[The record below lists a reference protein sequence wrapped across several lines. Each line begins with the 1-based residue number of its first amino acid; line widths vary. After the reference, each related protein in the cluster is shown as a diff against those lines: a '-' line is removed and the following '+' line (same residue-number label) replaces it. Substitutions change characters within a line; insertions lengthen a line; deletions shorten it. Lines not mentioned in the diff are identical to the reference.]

1 MFEFPNLLECNNIPN
16 VRSEIPTPEVARHHS
31 HLSDLAHKIP
41 TLDIESKISLLIG
54 RDLLEAHHILDQ

>member
-16 VRSEIPTPEVARHHS
+16 VRSE
-31 HLSDLAHKIP
+31 IP